1 MAGVVVAPGDRAEEL
16 WQIVQRV
23 QALQGR
29 ICMDYVAI
37 GALLA
42 HVQDEG
48 LHAHAGE
55 HIRSFDQFLM
65 EVGLRRSSAYNCIAV
80 YRKFGDMPQLLEG
93 IAMDRLVK
101 LLPIKMAPEERE
113 EWLVKARELPSTGL
127 RDEIREARGERPVD
141 VCEHERQRTLYRCED
156 CGLTSDRPLL

>member
-1 MAGVVVAPGDRAEEL
+1 MAGVLVEAGDQAEEL

-23 QALQGR
+23 RALQGR

-42 HVQDEG
+42 RVQDEG
-48 LHAHAGE
+48 LHAFAGE
-55 HIRSFDQFLM
+55 HVRSFDQFLV

-80 YRKFGDMPQLLEG
+80 YRKFGDLPQLLDG

-101 LLPIKMAPEERE
+101 LLPVRMEPEERE
-113 EWLVKARELPSTGL
+113 EWLVKARELPSMGL

-156 CGLTSDRPLL
+156 CGLTSDRPLF